1 MEFKYKKSL
10 VVSAVLFCAIA
21 MVIWANRQLPAIPA
35 RSDHPVRTSTG
46 QTTIPGPNK
55 IVTETSETF
64 DEAINKLDLPDKIVD
79 YLKDNF
85 TISDTEIDTALNP
98 KEFFTAKTGG
108 TQDAAIFMAYALNY
122 HGFEAGVI
130 RYAGTS
136 QGKDLV
142 HTVAIFRDKDTPKY
156 LSISNGKIELIAHG
170 WSFADL
176 IEKEESRTGG
186 NIQKYAFFESGV
198 TNLSPAEWINIR

>member
-1 MEFKYKKSL
+1 MG
-10 VVSAVLFCAIA
+10 C
-21 MVIWANRQLPAIPA
+21 IWANHQLPAIPTQ
-35 RSDHPVRTSTG
+35 SDHPAQTSTD
-46 QTTIPGPNK
+46 QTTITNPNK
-55 IVTETSETF
+55 IVAETSEIF
-64 DEAINKLDLPDKIVD
+64 DEEINKLDLPDKIVN

-85 TISDTEIDTALNP
+85 TISDTEIDTALIP

-108 TQDAAIFMAYALNY
+108 TQDAAVFMAYVLNY

-136 QGKDLV
+136 QGKDLI

-176 IEKEESRTGG
+176 IKKEESRISG

-198 TNLSPAEWINIR
+198 TNLSPDEWVNIR